1 MFEKYSDSFLNNF
14 NFDSLLEKFTNK
26 KFLTF
31 KEGEIIFC
39 ENSYIAEIYFI
50 LSGEVNLTKIKNDPD
65 FCFSTAAHSGDIL
78 GFYDALTSN
87 EYSSNAVALMNTN
100 VFAVSKKEFLCFINK
115 NNDFNLWAL
124 KYLSR
129 RIEALD

>member
-14 NFDSLLEKFTNK
+14 NFDSLLGKFANK
-26 KFLTF
+26 KFLTY
-31 KEGEIIFC
+31 KSGEIIFC
-39 ENSYIAEIYFI
+39 ENSQITDIYFI
-50 LSGEVNLTKIKNDPD
+50 LSGEVNLTKIKNNPD
-65 FCFSTAAHSGDIL
+65 YYFSTVSHSGDIL

-87 EYSSNAVALMNTN
+87 EYSSNAVTMMNTN
-100 VFAVSKKEFLCFINK
+100 LFAVSKNEFLDFINK